1 MSKKNTFGM
10 KDMFEQAK
18 QDVIEHAKQE
28 IKEKEKEMELYSSPS
43 NQYDY
48 NEAVEDRNAIKGLK
62 NDIRNIEARRDE
74 KLAELTIE
82 TVYNRL

>member
-1 MSKKNTFGM
+1 MSKKNTSGM

-18 QDVIEHAKQE
+18 QDIIQEANQE
-28 IKEKEKEMELYSSPS
+28 IRKKEKEMELYSSPS

-48 NEAVEDRNAIKGLK
+48 NEDVEDRNAINGLE

-82 TVYNRL
+82 TVKQK